1 MDRLIYHNDRM
12 TDIAD
17 ARIEPHSA
25 GLLYGWG
32 VFTTLRVYNAAAF
45 AFDRHWERLMRHAER
60 ARINVA
66 FDSDSVSRWLKELIA
81 ANSVESG
88 RARLTLLKGDAGAW
102 RLETPRES
110 ELCESKPCESELLI
124 FTSSEAPRPQRELLL
139 TISPLRLHSSGPLS
153 GVKQTS
159 LLEHLLALEEARAR
173 QFSEAVMINERGEIV
188 SAAAGNIFWVEGD
201 ELYTPSLATGCIAG
215 ITRGFVYDLA
225 RRMGLHLV
233 EGGFPVQRL
242 LDANEV
248 FITST
253 AREIA
258 PVVSFDIK
266 EYNQTEA
273 RLTRLLAHEFQKLVQ
288 SAKIKTGHKV
298 NR

>member
-1 MDRLIYHNDRM
+1 MDRLIYHNDR
-12 TDIAD
+12 IIEIGD
-17 ARIEPHSA
+17 ARIEPQSA

-32 VFTTLRVYNAAAF
+32 VFTTLRIYNGAAF
-45 AFDRHWERLMRHAER
+45 ALDRHWERLQRHAEK
-60 ARINVA
+60 ARINSLIDLDKARQAVN
-66 FDSDSVSRWLKELIA
+66 DLIA
-81 ANSVESG
+81 ANSVEQG
-88 RARLTLLKGDAGAW
+88 RARLTLLKGEAGAW
-102 RLETPRES
+102 RLEAAR
-110 ELCESKPCESELLI
+110 ESELLI
-124 FTSSEAPRPQRELLL
+124 FTTSEVPRAARDITL
-139 TISPLRLHSSGPLS
+139 TISPLRLHSSGPLA

-159 LLEHLLALEEARAR
+159 LIEHLLALEEARSR
-173 QFSEAVMINERGEIV
+173 QFAEAVLINERGEMV
-188 SAAAGNIFWVEGD
+188 SATAGNIFWVEGD

-215 ITRGFVYDLA
+215 ITRGFVYDMA

-266 EYNQTEA
+266 EYNQKQA
-273 RLTRLLAHEFQKLVQ
+273 RLTRLLAREFQKLVRN
-288 SAKIKTGHKV
+288 ARIKS
-298 NR
+298 